1 MATLN
6 AREEWFRE
14 YQDYNRDDGRQVIGL
29 EGFQRLCDALKC
41 DMEGLEPM
49 VLSWKLGADELGTVE
64 LETWDSKICE
74 MGVTDNAALKK
85 AIDTTVA
92 KFKTDFASYRSFYRK
107 MFDYLK
113 TTPNQKLVP
122 VENVKETL
130 ALITNQHWLFMR
142 FIEFLNA
149 QGKAVPSLTRDQW
162 NLLLELS
169 KSVDPKFSTYSKE
182 EAWPSLFDDFYDWV
196 LAHPVSDPEPI
207 DTISCR
213 L

>member
-1 MATLN
+1 MARSTATSKRAAAAAAIDN
-6 AREEWFRE
+6 DGEMDTANTRPVKKARAPSAKAALATKPTTAAGQRE

-149 QGKAVPSLTRDQW
+149 QGKA
-162 NLLLELS
+162 
-169 KSVDPKFSTYSKE
+169 
-182 EAWPSLFDDFYDWV
+182 
-196 LAHPVSDPEPI
+196 
-207 DTISCR
+207 
-213 L
+213 

>member
-6 AREEWFRE
+6 SREEWFRE
-14 YQDYNRDDGRQVIGL
+14 YQDYNRDDGRQMIGL

-64 LETWDSKICE
+64 LETWDSKIRE
-74 MGVTDNAALKK
+74 MGVADNAALKK

-122 VENVKETL
+122 VE
-130 ALITNQHWLFMR
+130 
-142 FIEFLNA
+142 
-149 QGKAVPSLTRDQW
+149 
-162 NLLLELS
+162 
-169 KSVDPKFSTYSKE
+169 
-182 EAWPSLFDDFYDWV
+182 
-196 LAHPVSDPEPI
+196 
-207 DTISCR
+207 
-213 L
+213 